1 MIFWHDVLFRKRKET
16 SRQGGGEG
24 RKKRREEGRKREKEN
39 KVREAI
45 AESDVSFM
53 I

>member
-1 MIFWHDVLFRKRKET
+1 MMFYLGKERKQAGKGGGRRKE
-16 SRQGGGEG
+16 EI
-24 RKKRREEGRKREKEN
+24 REEGRKREKEN